1 MKKLYSFVTLIML
14 AASFSMTAVAQHY
27 VKIKN
32 NTNSINGSPY
42 EAGEILPEQVDT
54 ANALHIHILNEKAT
68 QKNIDGGVRNNE
80 KFQIENF
87 DDNVKNIK
95 FYDKKNELRYD
106 CFKEAEILIKVKD
119 DFIRYN
125 DVTLLY
131 ANVNKYNS
139 LREQIKSDCT
149 YDTSTKILDCTGCQY
164 KYKIGDNEY
173 NADQQF
179 DIKPNTQITF
189 LTTKD
194 DVPNIV
200 LSANDFVKA
209 VVQEENQ
216 SGGILNWFKENWM
229 IIFGAVVVIVIAV
242 FLVFWLRNKKQ
253 TEMYENDFDYNDD
266 RMTDN
271 MKKQDHKNDKKHKNK
286 DTHKQKMGELDNP
299 DKEVKKEI
307 KTSVVDE
314 RLLQKLTILLERV
327 DSTQRSIKEQ
337 STTLDRIKSLVEN
350 TDEKKQLAQKIQELE
365 DEKKKSA
372 SVDAKLKE
380 TQANVDE
387 LKEQIEQLQAGS
399 QIEGAVQVT
408 EYTTFVSFAKK
419 ILSECIDA
427 ENIAIKYW
435 ASLNSKNQ
443 QILNGFL
450 SKFQM
455 TKCQIDLAKWNGIIA
470 TLDLKGYIKN
480 DEYVKYLTS
489 LSDKDRLAFL
499 NKRFYEEVLCPYIG
513 AIILFLEQIR
523 TATKIGV
530 SVPCNENIEGF
541 INSICTKCVEQ
552 GVSVDYRKLYEK
564 VTEYDS
570 LEIEENIPDFVKKV
584 IANIEEE
591 DILLYVDKYAVN
603 LKSGDMT
610 EKTRCYIKI

>member
-1 MKKLYSFVTLIML
+1 MVL
-14 AASFSMTAVAQHY
+14 AASFSMTAVARYY
-27 VKIKN
+27 VKIKKA
-32 NTNSINGSPY
+32 TTSINGSRY
-42 EAGEILPEQVDT
+42 EIGDMPDEEVDT
-54 ANALHIHILNEKAT
+54 ATALYIHILNLDGSQFNTNKGIEKGA
-68 QKNIDGGVRNNE
+68 
-80 KFQIENF
+80 KFPIENF
-87 DDNVKNIK
+87 DDNIKKVK
-95 FYDKKNELRYD
+95 FYDKKRDKLRYD
-106 CFKEAEILIKVKD
+106 CFKEAEVLIKVKD
-119 DFIRYN
+119 DYIKYS
-125 DVTLLY
+125 DVTLLD

-173 NADQQF
+173 DADKQF
-179 DIKPNTQITF
+179 DIKSDTQITF

-200 LSANDFVKA
+200 LSASDFVKP

-229 IIFGAVVVIVIAV
+229 IILGSVVVAIVIAV

-253 TEMYENDFDYNDD
+253 TEKDENSFDYNDD

-286 DTHKQKMGELDNP
+286 DFHKQKMGELDNHNK
-299 DKEVKKEI
+299 DEKEEI
-307 KTSVVDE
+307 KTSVIDE
-314 RLLQKLTILLERV
+314 RLFQKLTTLLERV
-327 DSTQRSIKEQ
+327 DSTQRSIREQ

-350 TDEKKQLAQKIQELE
+350 TDEKKQLAQKIQELD

-380 TQANVDE
+380 AQANVEE
-387 LKEQIEQLQAGS
+387 LKEQIEQLQATS

-408 EYTTFVSFAKK
+408 EYSTFVSFAKK

-427 ENIAIKYW
+427 ENVAIKYW
-435 ASLNSKNQ
+435 ASLSSKNQ

-489 LSDKDRLAFL
+489 LSDKDRLVFL

-513 AIILFLEQIR
+513 ATILFLEQIR

>member
-1 MKKLYSFVTLIML
+1 MVL
-14 AASFSMTAVAQHY
+14 AALFSMTAVAKHY

-32 NTNSINGSPY
+32 TTTSTNKIEYKSGHIFS
-42 EAGEILPEQVDT
+42 GEVDT
-54 ANALHIHILNEKAT
+54 TSVCYIHIIKQSTKEKT
-68 QKNIDGGVRNNE
+68 RRNGVVDGAKFLIEEFNDDLKKVKFKDE
-80 KFQIENF
+80 KG
-87 DDNVKNIK
+87 
-95 FYDKKNELRYD
+95 ELRDD
-106 CFKEAEILIKVKD
+106 CFKEGEILVKVDNDYLKFDDIEFLSSKDVNASIEKIKHEIKD
-119 DFIRYN
+119 VCVYN
-125 DVTLLY
+125 
-131 ANVNKYNS
+131 A
-139 LREQIKSDCT
+139 E
-149 YDTSTKILDCTGCQY
+149 TKELKLTGCQY
-164 KYKIGDNEY
+164 KYRIGKNEY
-173 NADQQF
+173 NDDKQYN
-179 DIKPNTQITF
+179 IEPNTQITF
-189 LTTKD
+189 LITKNN
-194 DVPNIV
+194 VPNIDFI
-200 LSANDFVKA
+200 ANDFVK
-209 VVQEENQ
+209 VVVEENQ
-216 SGGILNWFKENWM
+216 SGGILNWFKENRM
-229 IIFGAVVVIVIAV
+229 IILGAVVVVIVIVV
-242 FLVFWLRNKKQ
+242 FLVFWLRNRKQ
-253 TEMYENDFDYNDD
+253 TKKGENDFDFNGDSFENPKD
-266 RMTDN
+266 
-271 MKKQDHKNDKKHKNK
+271 MKKQIHNNDKKYKNK
-286 DTHKQKMGELDNP
+286 DSHKQDNYNK
-299 DKEVKKEI
+299 DEKEEV

-314 RLLQKLTILLERV
+314 RLFQKLTVLLEHV
-327 DSTQRSIKEQ
+327 DSTQKSIREQ

-380 TQANVDE
+380 AQTNVEE

-408 EYTTFVSFAKK
+408 EYSTFVSFAKK
-419 ILSECIDA
+419 VLSECIDA
-427 ENIAIKYW
+427 ENVAIKYW
-435 ASLNSKNQ
+435 ASLSSKNQ

-450 SKFQM
+450 SKFQI
-455 TKCQIDLAKWNGIIA
+455 TKCQVDLAKWNGIIA

-480 DEYVKYLTS
+480 DEYVKYLSS
-489 LSDKDRLAFL
+489 LSDKDRLVFL

-513 AIILFLEQIR
+513 ATILFLEQIR

-584 IANIEEE
+584 IVNIEEE

>member
-1 MKKLYSFVTLIML
+1 MVL

-32 NTNSINGSPY
+32 TTNSINGIQY
-42 EAGEILPEQVDT
+42 EIGEILPEQVDT
-54 ANALHIHILNEKAT
+54 ANALHIHILKEKGT

-87 DDNVKNIK
+87 DDNIKNIK
-95 FYDKKNELRYD
+95 FYDKRNELRYD

-149 YDTSTKILDCTGCQY
+149 YDTNTKILDCTGCQY

-173 NADQQF
+173 NADKQF

-200 LSANDFVKA
+200 LSTNDFVKP

-253 TEMYENDFDYNDD
+253 TEKYENDFDYNDD

-286 DTHKQKMGELDNP
+286 DTHKQKLGELDNHNKGE
-299 DKEVKKEI
+299 KEEV

-314 RLLQKLTILLERV
+314 RLFQNLTILLERV
-327 DSTQRSIKEQ
+327 DSTQRSIREQ
-337 STTLDRIKSLVEN
+337 SVTLDRIKSLVEN
-350 TDEKKQLAQKIQELE
+350 TDEKNQWAQKIQELE
-365 DEKKKSA
+365 DVKKKSA

-435 ASLNSKNQ
+435 ASLSSKNQ

>member
-1 MKKLYSFVTLIML
+1 MVL
-14 AASFSMTAVAQHY
+14 AASSSMTAVAQYY

-32 NTNSINGSPY
+32 TTTSINGIQY
-42 EAGEILPEQVDT
+42 EIGDIPNEEVDT
-54 ANALHIHILNEKAT
+54 ATALYIHILNLDGSQINTNRGIEKGA
-68 QKNIDGGVRNNE
+68 
-80 KFQIENF
+80 KFKVENF
-87 DDNVKNIK
+87 DNNIKKVK
-95 FYDKKNELRYD
+95 FYDKKGDKLRFD
-106 CFKEAEILIKVKD
+106 CFKEAEVLIKVKD

-125 DVTLLY
+125 DVNLLD
-131 ANVNKYNS
+131 AEGVKTESNS
-139 LREQIKSDCT
+139 LRDKIKFECS
-149 YDTSTKILDCTGCQY
+149 YDTSTKTLDCTSCSY
-164 KYKIGDNEY
+164 EYKINSNKFSKGLKHEK
-173 NADQQF
+173 
-179 DIKPNTQITF
+179 IEPNTQIIF

-194 DVPNIV
+194 EVPNIV
-200 LSANDFVKA
+200 LSANDLVKE
-209 VVQEENQ
+209 VVQEVNQ
-216 SGGILNWFKENWM
+216 SGGILNWLKENWM
-229 IIFGAVVVIVIAV
+229 MIVGGVVVIVIAV
-242 FLVFWLRNKKQ
+242 FLVFWLLNKKQ
-253 TEMYENDFDYNDD
+253 PKKETNDYSSQ
-266 RMTDN
+266 MTKD
-271 MKKQDHKNDKKHKNK
+271 MKKQNHKNDKKHKNK
-286 DTHKQKMGELDNP
+286 DFHKQMMGELDNHNK
-299 DKEVKKEI
+299 DEKEEI
-307 KTSVVDE
+307 KTSVIDE
-314 RLLQKLTILLERV
+314 RLFHKLTTLIERV
-327 DSTQRSIKEQ
+327 DSTQSSIREQ
-337 STTLDRIKSLVEN
+337 SITLDRIKSLVEN
-350 TDEKKQLAQKIQELE
+350 TDEKKELAQKIQELE

-372 SVDAKLKE
+372 SVDEKLKE
-380 TQANVDE
+380 AHANIED
-387 LKEQIEQLQAGS
+387 LKEQIEQLQAAS

-408 EYTTFVSFAKK
+408 EYSTFVSFAKK

-435 ASLNSKNQ
+435 ASLSSKNQ

-480 DEYVKYLTS
+480 DEYVKYLSS
-489 LSDKDRLAFL
+489 LSDKDRLVFL

-513 AIILFLEQIR
+513 ATILFLEQIR

>member
-1 MKKLYSFVTLIML
+1 MVL

-42 EAGEILPEQVDT
+42 KIGDILDEEVDSAQV
-54 ANALHIHILNEKAT
+54 LFIHIKKQSTNENT
-68 QKNIDGGVRNNE
+68 RRNGVVDGAKFPIKEFNNDPKKV
-80 KFQIENF
+80 KFE
-87 DDNVKNIK
+87 DNKGESRDN
-95 FYDKKNELRYD
+95 
-106 CFKEAEILIKVKD
+106 CFREGEILIKIDNDYLKFDDVEFLSSKD
-119 DFIRYN
+119 VNDSREKIKQEIKNACVYN
-125 DVTLLY
+125 
-131 ANVNKYNS
+131 A
-139 LREQIKSDCT
+139 E
-149 YDTSTKILDCTGCQY
+149 TKELKLTGCQY
-164 KYKIGDNEY
+164 KYRIGENEY
-173 NADQQF
+173 NDDKQYNI
-179 DIKPNTQITF
+179 DPNTQITF

-200 LSANDFVKA
+200 LSANNFVKA
-209 VVQEENQ
+209 VVQEKKQ

-242 FLVFWLRNKKQ
+242 FLVFGLRNKKQ
-253 TEMYENDFDYNDD
+253 TEKYENDFDYNDD

-271 MKKQDHKNDKKHKNK
+271 MKKQNHKNDKKHKNK
-286 DTHKQKMGELDNP
+286 DSHKQMMGELDNHNK
-299 DKEVKKEI
+299 DEKEEI
-307 KTSVVDE
+307 KTSVIDE
-314 RLLQKLTILLERV
+314 RLFHKLTTLIERV
-327 DSTQRSIKEQ
+327 DSTQSSIREQ
-337 STTLDRIKSLVEN
+337 SITLDRIKSLVEN

-372 SVDAKLKE
+372 SVDEKLKE
-380 TQANVDE
+380 AHANIED
-387 LKEQIEQLQAGS
+387 LKEQIEQLQAAS

-408 EYTTFVSFAKK
+408 EYSTFVSFAKK

-435 ASLNSKNQ
+435 ASLSSKNQ

-480 DEYVKYLTS
+480 DEYVKYLSS
-489 LSDKDRLAFL
+489 LSDKDRLVFL

-513 AIILFLEQIR
+513 ATILFLEQIR